1 MAKQQDR
8 REPSAESSASTDW
21 VGVVT
26 SADPHDLP
34 AGASVDAMNVAST
47 RKGELRARGGA
58 AVLKF
63 D

>member
-1 MAKQQDR
+1 MAKRDDK
-8 REPSAESSASTDW
+8 REPSASASATEW
-21 VGVVT
+21 SGVVT

-34 AGASVDAMNVAST
+34 AGASPDAMNVAST

-58 AVLKF
+58 AILKF